1 MKPNKTYKIK
11 VCAYISVNSSQ
22 INGKRSNPVSAKTK
36 NKPVTISSAKSNKS
50 KRINV
55 KWKKRKAISGY
66 EVMWSTSKNFKKNFL
81 SVKVSGAKKS
91 STTLKTARSKKN
103 YYVRVRA
110 YKKSGKK
117 YTYYSWSKTIKV
129 KVK

>member
-1 MKPNKTYKIK
+1 
-11 VCAYISVNSSQ
+11 
-22 INGKRSNPVSAKTK
+22 
-36 NKPVTISSAKSNKS
+36 
-50 KRINV
+50 
-55 KWKKRKAISGY
+55 
-66 EVMWSTSKNFKKNFL
+66 MWSTSKNFKKNFL